1 MKYYEA
7 KATVL
12 CGACANYNPDLG
24 RGMIGH
30 SRPVAYGPRALK
42 RPRAMRDWSRMADHA
57 PALGLDCIFSRVF
70 LSFCFSD
77 SHSGRSGVM
86 PAPNRGCEHTEV
98 RCFLKLIRWVV
109 ERTV

>member
-7 KATVL
+7 KATIL

-42 RPRAMRDWSRMADHA
+42 RPRAIRDWSGMADHA
-57 PALGLDCIFSRVF
+57 PALGLDCIFKLWEF
-70 LSFCFSD
+70 LFPLA
-77 SHSGRSGVM
+77 RKM
-86 PAPNRGCEHTEV
+86 
-98 RCFLKLIRWVV
+98 FLRYWTI
-109 ERTV
+109 